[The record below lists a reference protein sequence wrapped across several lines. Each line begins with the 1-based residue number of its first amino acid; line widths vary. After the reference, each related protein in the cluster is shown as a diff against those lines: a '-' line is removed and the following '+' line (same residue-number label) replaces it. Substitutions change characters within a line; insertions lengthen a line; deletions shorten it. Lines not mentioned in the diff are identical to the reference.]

1 MTERESEREG
11 SVFFIDGVPYAAL
24 SEPDLRWLR
33 PYGTVFQ
40 VMDRQF
46 SGNLCFGVE
55 GNYGRLFV
63 KYAGARTV
71 NYRGKPE
78 QSILTLK
85 NAMPLYD
92 RSHPALT
99 RLLAHGPAGDGYAA
113 IFEWRDALPL
123 RSAHSP
129 SAMDRARRL
138 PLEKS
143 LRMLDMVFDLHLN
156 LAQDGIVAVDF
167 YDGSVLIDFDRDEA
181 IVCDIDLYRRKPA
194 FNDRGRMWGSSR
206 FMAPE
211 EYQLDAALDETT
223 TEYNMAALAFAFYGS
238 NEDRG
243 RHVWTAPYCLWEVAH
258 RAVSENKADRY
269 PSMRAFLDAWREA
282 VGQSGFIKEG
292 IL

>member
-1 MTERESEREG
+1 MADWEGERDG
-11 SVFFIDGVPYAAL
+11 SVFLIDGIPYTAL
-24 SEPDLRWLR
+24 EEPDLHWLR

-55 GNYGRLFV
+55 GSYGRLFV
-63 KYAGARTV
+63 KYAGARTLH
-71 NYRGKPE
+71 YRGKPE
-78 QSILTLK
+78 QAILTLK

-92 RSHPALT
+92 RPHPALT

-113 IFEWRDALPL
+113 IFAWRDALPL
-123 RSAHSP
+123 RSSFGP
-129 SAMDRARRL
+129 SAGDRARRL

-167 YDGSVLIDFDRDEA
+167 YDGNVLIDFEQNEA

-223 TEYNMAALAFAFYGS
+223 TEYNMAALAFAFYGDNS
-238 NEDRG
+238 DRS
-243 RHVWTAPYCLWEVAH
+243 RHAWRAPYCLWEVAH
-258 RAVSENKADRY
+258 RAVSESKSDRY
-269 PSMRAFLDAWREA
+269 PSLRAFLDAWREA
-282 VGQSGFIKEG
+282 VGQCG
-292 IL
+292 LVDD